1 MLREFGGASTGLQ
14 DAAGTTDGHAAR
26 AKRIHRVMLAAKAK
40 LAHDFLS
47 SCFGWALAGPEIKIM
62 SDGWTGTLRNRRN
75 VHPR

>member
-1 MLREFGGASTGLQ
+1 MLCASTGSQ

-40 LAHDFLS
+40 LAHVFFVFSNAVL
-47 SCFGWALAGPEIKIM
+47 GGPRGPEIKIM
-62 SDGWTGTLRNRRN
+62 SDGWSGTLRNRRN